1 MTTGGSG
8 ISPTVDCVSRSERSK
23 SFYPSPASIL
33 PGAVPSLL
41 RDHCRERKVHEGLL
55 SSGAKCD
62 ALEGQA
68 VGFRYHLSC
77 KDEQLERQAC
87 GVPQMAAMRKK
98 EEH

>member
-33 PGAVPSLL
+33 PCAVPSLL
-41 RDHCRERKVHEGLL
+41 QGHCREREVQEGLL
-55 SSGAKCD
+55 SSGAKRD

-77 KDEQLERQAC
+77 KDE
-87 GVPQMAAMRKK
+87 
-98 EEH
+98 